1 MSATPADEVDFGRYW
16 AALGA
21 RWWLLVAGLLAG
33 AVVGYLTASG
43 AKQVNRASE
52 TIYLGQPLTAGGSGL
67 IQTLQTNPSVVRQVI
82 HSNDAIAKA
91 AAAAGLK
98 PSDFRAGITSVPVPG
113 FVIKL
118 GQTPLV
124 AISVTAD
131 IPPAKGR
138 AVVQSLAN
146 SALTAVSG
154 YVDQKVAQ
162 YHTQIAQ
169 DQKELDIID
178 ARLAAVTRQ
187 VTGHSVSSTDKLML
201 LNLQALAEQR
211 RTNVLTDQL
220 QTKQLLVQS
229 EAVERGHVVGSPSSA
244 KTTARSKRNAVAV
257 GAFLGLLLG
266 AVAALLLARRR
277 PA

>member
-16 AALGA
+16 AALVA
-21 RWWLLVAGLLAG
+21 RWWLLLVGLVAGAL
-33 AVVGYLTASG
+33 VGYLTASS
-43 AKQVNRASE
+43 AKQVNRAAV
-52 TIYLGQPLTAGGSGL
+52 TIYLGQPNNG
-67 IQTLQTNPSVVRQVI
+67 IQTLQTNPSVVRTVI
-82 HSNDAIAKA
+82 HSDDAIAKA
-91 AAAAGLK
+91 AAAAGVQ

-113 FVIKL
+113 FIVKL

-138 AVVQSLAN
+138 AVVESLAR
-146 SALTAVSG
+146 SALGAVSG

-162 YHTQIAQ
+162 DNTQIAQ

-178 ARLAAVTRQ
+178 ARLAAVTKQ
-187 VTGHSVSSTDKLML
+187 ITSGSISPSEKLML

-220 QTKQLLVQS
+220 GARQQLLLS
-229 EAVERGHVVGSPSSA
+229 KAVERGHVVGASSSS
-244 KTTARSKRNAVAV
+244 KTTARSKRNAVVV

-266 AVAALLLARRR
+266 AVAALLLGRRR
-277 PA
+277 HTS

>member
-16 AALGA
+16 AALVA
-21 RWWLLVAGLLAG
+21 RWWLLLLGLVAGAL
-33 AVVGYLTASG
+33 VGYLTASG

-98 PSDFRAGITSVPVPG
+98 PSDFSAGITSVPVPG

-131 IPPAKGR
+131 VSPPKGR
-138 AVVQSLAN
+138 AVVQSLAD
-146 SALTAVSG
+146 SALKGVSG

-169 DQKELDIID
+169 DQKDLDIID
-178 ARLAAVTRQ
+178 ARLAAVTKQ
-187 VTGHSVSSTDKLML
+187 VTGGSLSSTEKLML
-201 LNLQALAEQR
+201 LNLQAPAEQR
-211 RTNVLTDQL
+211 RTRVLPARL
-220 QTKQLLVQS
+220 QAKQLLVQS
-229 EAVERGHVVGSPSSA
+229 AAVERGPVVGAPGSS
-244 KTTARSKRNAVAV
+244 KTPARSKRTSVAV
-257 GAFLGLLLG
+257 
-266 AVAALLLARRR
+266 
-277 PA
+277 